1 MSTSDEGAFQLYHSA
16 LCCLS
21 SAIVLLVDNLVRI
34 SAVPSPDLPTLDAH
48 RQEGSDTLSSFAQ
61 LPSTNKMAQKAI
73 SVLTQLLEEEAKR
86 RTSKGIPF
94 PLSQHHFNAGL
105 QTPRCE
111 ARTLKENMDAI
122 FARSYVPNSGRIHQA
137 APSYVLIG
145 VNGILSPDTASS
157 TSTSHTAIPPSADIQ
172 PDETLFAQLG
182 IQFPYDMAFERSLQQ
197 SQSGATHMSD
207 FGYGFM

>member
-1 MSTSDEGAFQLYHSA
+1 M
-16 LCCLS
+16 
-21 SAIVLLVDNLVRI
+21 RI
-34 SAVPSPDLPTLDAH
+34 TAVPSPDLPTLDAH

-61 LPSTNKMAQKAI
+61 LPGNNKLAQKAI

-86 RTSKGIPF
+86 RTSKGIPL
-94 PLSQHHFNAGL
+94 PLSQNPFNTGM

-111 ARTLKENMDAI
+111 ARTMKENMDAI

-137 APSYVLIG
+137 APSYVLLG
-145 VNGILSPDTASS
+145 VKGSFSPDNASTASA
-157 TSTSHTAIPPSADIQ
+157 SHTAIPPSADIQ

-182 IQFPYDMAFERSLQQ
+182 IQFPYDMAFEKSLQQ
-197 SQSGATHMSD
+197 SQREATYMTD